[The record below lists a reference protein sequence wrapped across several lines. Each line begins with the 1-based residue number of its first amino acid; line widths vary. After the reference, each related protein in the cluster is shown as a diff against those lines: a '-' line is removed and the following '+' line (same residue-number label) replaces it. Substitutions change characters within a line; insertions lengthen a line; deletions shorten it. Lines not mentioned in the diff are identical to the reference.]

1 MMRQMDP
8 WECQAMWNTYIKT
21 GMYSLIVCWPLI
33 YVVEGKRGALLSQ
46 PISWL
51 SCSCWGC
58 SGQVGFSV
66 NPREWHFMV
75 GQFEY
80 LEQPHDVRKEN
91 SKMLNLIIRMGKI
104 YIRMYIHKKKKMSVN
119 HWVSQSLNLPRC
131 SLLPLLHATLP
142 GSSMFCIPAETIIIK
157 VYSCIEM
164 HFFTLKKWSG
174 EMVERSICKY
184 MSISILSRQ
193 CTPILTGHHMILIY
207 SSIVS
212 SLPLSDYKCEDSVSL
227 SGPEGTE

>member
-104 YIRMYIHKKKKMSVN
+104 YIRMYIHKKKKC
-119 HWVSQSLNLPRC
+119 QSI
-131 SLLPLLHATLP
+131 T
-142 GSSMFCIPAETIIIK
+142 E
-157 VYSCIEM
+157 
-164 HFFTLKKWSG
+164 
-174 EMVERSICKY
+174 
-184 MSISILSRQ
+184 
-193 CTPILTGHHMILIY
+193 
-207 SSIVS
+207 
-212 SLPLSDYKCEDSVSL
+212 SVSHSIFQGVVYFHCYML
-227 SGPEGTE
+227 LCLALPCSVFLLKL